1 MELDQCCIHLQSVQR
16 CHTIGKRI
24 RFRILCPLKNGHWTY
39 KASNFVLL
47 LPRIVKP
54 KSMGVYQQRQK
65 KVHAPSLLV
74 HSHVISALQ
83 SQVESMRTAS
93 GAIKNFVLNFQGENL
108 TKHTHMYTYVHTH
121 TPHYSR
127 QNFKVAS
134 KIPGPLVYTTYAVL
148 SP

>member
-1 MELDQCCIHLQSVQR
+1 
-16 CHTIGKRI
+16 
-24 RFRILCPLKNGHWTY
+24 
-39 KASNFVLL
+39 
-47 LPRIVKP
+47 
-54 KSMGVYQQRQK
+54 MGVYQQRQK

-83 SQVESMRTAS
+83 SQVESMRRAS
-93 GAIKNFVLNFQGENL
+93 GAIKNFVLNFQGESL
-108 TKHTHMYTYVHTH
+108 TKHTHMYTYAHTH

-134 KIPGPLVYTTYAVL
+134 KIPGPLVYTTYTVL